1 MTLVHFVA
9 QYIALSTPE
18 SFIGI
23 LWVQNRNWDI
33 LNLISAKTLSVYQLQ
48 YKPLYIQETSYL
60 VKMKIKTPTLVQI
73 ITTGN

>member
-23 LWVQNRNWDI
+23 LWVQDRNWDI
-33 LNLISAKTLSVYQLQ
+33 LNLISAMTLSVYQLQ
-48 YKPLYIQETSYL
+48 YKPLYIQETYL